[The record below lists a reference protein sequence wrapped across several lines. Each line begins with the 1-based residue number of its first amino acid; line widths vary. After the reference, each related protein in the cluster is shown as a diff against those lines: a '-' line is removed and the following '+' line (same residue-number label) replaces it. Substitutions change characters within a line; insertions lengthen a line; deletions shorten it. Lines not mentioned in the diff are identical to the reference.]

1 MDWRLFATTFVTIFL
16 AELGDKT
23 QFAAI
28 AAGSKSDSIGM
39 VLLAVVLAL
48 ALAGGLGVLFGRVL
62 SSLINP
68 YYMNFVSGGLF
79 IIVGLWII
87 IANLKS

>member
-1 MDWRLFATTFVTIFL
+1 MDWKLFFSTFVTIFL

-28 AAGSKSDSIGM
+28 AASSSTTSVKE

-48 ALAGGLGVLFGRVL
+48 SFAGVLGVLVGQVMSHL
-62 SSLINP
+62 VSP
-68 YYMNFVSGGLF
+68 VVMKYVSGSLF
-79 IIVGLWII
+79 IVVGFWVIFK
-87 IANLKS
+87 N